1 MAVPLIGIA
10 AAAAAKVISKKL
22 AQRAVGGIT
31 GAGAKSIN
39 PIYKEV
45 GPTVKVVK
53 ANPNTR
59 SNLNSIRSLQGHR
72 EQEYK
77 RVADAAKRLA
87 KIISE

>member
-1 MAVPLIGIA
+1 MPVPLIGAA

-31 GAGAKSIN
+31 GGGARSVN
-39 PIYKEV
+39 PVYKEV

-53 ANPNTR
+53 PNPNTI
-59 SNLNSIRSLQGHR
+59 SNLNNMRSLKGHR

-77 RVADAAKRLA
+77 RVKDAAKRLA
-87 KIISE
+87 IIKSE